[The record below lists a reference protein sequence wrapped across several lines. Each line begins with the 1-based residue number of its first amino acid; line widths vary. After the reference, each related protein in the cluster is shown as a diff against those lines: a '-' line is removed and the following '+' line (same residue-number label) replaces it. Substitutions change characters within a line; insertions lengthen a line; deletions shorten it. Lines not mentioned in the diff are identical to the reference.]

1 MEIALNTQIMLV
13 GVAFFAGL
21 ISSIAGSGG
30 ILTLPALLWAGL
42 PPLNALATNKVQ
54 SSLGTLS
61 SAWNFFSKGHLDI
74 KPLLGSVLMAI
85 LGSVAGTF
93 LVQSLDGA
101 TLTKLIPF
109 LLLAI
114 ALYFLLSPKVSE
126 ADHPQK
132 ISQRW
137 FACTAALGMGFY
149 GGFFGPGMGSIMPF
163 LFVWLLGHN
172 LVVATAETKLMIL
185 AVNGTSALIFVFSG
199 YVIWQLAIAMSVA
212 QVIGAR
218 LGSNLV
224 MKRGS
229 GLVQP
234 VITVITVLVALKL
247 LFFP

>member
-1 MEIALNTQIMLV
+1 M
-13 GVAFFAGL
+13 
-21 ISSIAGSGG
+21 
-30 ILTLPALLWAGL
+30 
-42 PPLNALATNKVQ
+42 Q

-61 SAWNFFSKGHLDI
+61 SAWNFFCKGHLDI
-74 KPLLGSVLMAI
+74 KPLYSAVAMAV

-109 LLLAI
+109 LLLTI
-114 ALYFLLSPKVSE
+114 ALYFLFSPKVSE
-126 ADHPQK
+126 TDHPQK
-132 ISQRW
+132 VSQRW

-172 LVVATAETKLMIL
+172 LVKATAETKLMIL

-199 YVIWQLAIAMSVA
+199 YVIWQLAIGMSVA

-224 MKRGS
+224 MKRGA
-229 GLVQP
+229 GFVQP
-234 VITVITVLVALKL
+234 IITVITLLMALKL

>member
-1 MEIALNTQIMLV
+1 M
-13 GVAFFAGL
+13 
-21 ISSIAGSGG
+21 
-30 ILTLPALLWAGL
+30 PALLWAGL

-61 SAWNFFSKGHLDI
+61 SAWNFFRKGHLDI
-74 KPLLGSVLMAI
+74 KPLYSAVAMAV

-109 LLLAI
+109 LLLTI
-114 ALYFLLSPKVSE
+114 ALYFLFSPKVSE
-126 ADHPQK
+126 TDHPQK
-132 ISQRW
+132 VSQRW

-172 LVVATAETKLMIL
+172 LVKATAETKLMIL

-199 YVIWQLAIAMSVA
+199 YVLWQLAIGMSVA

-224 MKRGS
+224 MKRGA
-229 GLVQP
+229 GFVQP
-234 VITVITVLVALKL
+234 IITVITLLMALKL

>member
-1 MEIALNTQIMLV
+1 MEVTTNTYFSLV
-13 GVAFFAGL
+13 FVAYFAGL

-61 SAWNFFSKGHLDI
+61 SAWNFFRKGHLDI
-74 KPLLGSVLMAI
+74 EPLRLSVAMAIAGSVI
-85 LGSVAGTF
+85 GT
-93 LVQSLDGA
+93 LVVQSLNA
-101 TLTKLIPF
+101 ELLTRLIPC

-114 ALYFLLSPKVSE
+114 ALYFLLSPKINDR
-126 ADHPQK
+126 DHPER
-132 ISQRW
+132 ISQRL

-172 LVVATAETKLMIL
+172 LVKATAETKLMIL

-199 YVIWQLAIAMSVA
+199 YVVWSLAIAMSVA
-212 QVIGAR
+212 QVFGAR
-218 LGSNLV
+218 MGSNLV

-229 GLVQP
+229 GFVQP
-234 VITVITVLVALKL
+234 IITGVTLLMAIKL
-247 LFFP
+247 LWFP